1 MSDHDDA
8 RSLRAMNDRRLPA
21 ASMALRGSLATA
33 FAVAASAVSLVVFSR
48 PAASDDDRE
57 ARDPRPVLMVQAGRE
72 D

>member
-1 MSDHDDA
+1 MSYHDDA
-8 RSLRAMNDRRLPA
+8 STHRAVNDRRLPA

-48 PAASDDDRE
+48 PAASEDDRE
-57 ARDPRPVLMVQAGRE
+57 SRGSQPVLMVQVGRQ